1 MKLEEPIVVLIN
13 TPSVRDTFPAWWLPS
28 SDQLAAVSA
37 DWSIKVRALVID
49 DDDGAD
55 FWDADPIWLTVV
67 ARAGDGLSCTVENG
81 GIDRPGYQD
90 GDAVSATIEQVFD
103 LIEHGEDGQPLLN
116 EHRALSLVG
125 KTILV
130 GLTSK
135 KPDGSVSE
143 QKQLFGTV
151 DVIEKSESGSD

>member
-1 MKLEEPIVVLIN
+1 M
-13 TPSVRDTFPAWWLPS
+13 
-28 SDQLAAVSA
+28 AASTA
-37 DWSIKVRALVID
+37 PGIKMA
-49 DDDGAD
+49 
-55 FWDADPIWLTVV
+55 
-67 ARAGDGLSCTVENG
+67 
-81 GIDRPGYQD
+81 
-90 GDAVSATIEQVFD
+90 DAVSTTIEQVFD

-116 EHRALSLVG
+116 EHHALSLVG